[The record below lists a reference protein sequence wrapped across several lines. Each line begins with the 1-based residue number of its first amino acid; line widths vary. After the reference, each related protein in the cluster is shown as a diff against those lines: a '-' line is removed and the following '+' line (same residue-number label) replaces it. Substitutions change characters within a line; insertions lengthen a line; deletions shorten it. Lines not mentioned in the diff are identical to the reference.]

1 LAAPEKHN
9 KNSAMQ
15 QLKAIFFDMDGTI
28 IDTEKDGHR
37 VAFNEAFAQFGIDAE
52 WDIPKYHQ
60 LLQIAGGKERMK
72 FYFMGEGKKHL
83 PEGMSI
89 DDLVQQLHLLKTE
102 IFVSLIESGKLPLRP
117 GIKRIMLEANE
128 KGILIGIC
136 TTSNEKAVKAIVNSL
151 LAGIKIDLILAGD
164 IVTKK
169 KPDPEIYL
177 LALQKTGLSGDEV
190 LVVEDSENGLI
201 SGKQVGIKVLV
212 TVNEYTKNE
221 NMAGADAV
229 LTSLGNEIEK
239 TQVLAGNL
247 KLSDGQMIHIND
259 LLEL

>member
-1 LAAPEKHN
+1 
-9 KNSAMQ
+9 MQ

-37 VAFNEAFAQFGIDAE
+37 VAFNEAFARLGIKAE
-52 WDIPKYHQ
+52 WDVAKYHQ

-72 FYFMGEGKKHL
+72 FFFQGEGKKYL
-83 PEGMSI
+83 PEGKSI
-89 DDLVQQLHLLKTE
+89 DDFVQQLHLLKTE
-102 IFVSLIESGKLPLRP
+102 IFVTLIESSKLPLRP
-117 GIKRIMLEANE
+117 GIKRLMQEANE

-164 IVTKK
+164 IVAKK
-169 KPDPEIYL
+169 KPDSEIYL
-177 LALQKTGLSGDEV
+177 LALQKSGLAGDEV

-201 SGKQVGIKVLV
+201 AGKEAGIKVLV

-221 NMAGADAV
+221 NLSRADAV
-229 LTSLGNEIEK
+229 VTSFGDEMESAEI
-239 TQVLAGNL
+239 LAGDL
-247 KLSDGQMIHIND
+247 VLGDGKIIHISD
-259 LLEL
+259 LIRI

>member
-1 LAAPEKHN
+1 
-9 KNSAMQ
+9 MQ

-37 VAFNEAFAQFGIDAE
+37 VAFNEAFARLGINAE
-52 WDIPKYHQ
+52 WDVAKYHQ

-72 FYFMGEGKKHL
+72 FFFQGEGKEFL
-83 PEGMSI
+83 PAEKSI
-89 DDLVQQLHLLKTE
+89 DDFVQQLHLLKTE
-102 IFVSLIESGKLPLRP
+102 IFVSLIESSKLPLRP
-117 GIKRIMLEANE
+117 GIKRLMQEAKE

-151 LAGIKIDLILAGD
+151 LADIKIDLILAGD
-164 IVTKK
+164 IVANK

-177 LALQKTGLSGDEV
+177 LALQKTGLAGDEV

-201 SGKQVGIKVLV
+201 AGKAAGIKVLV

-221 NMAGADAV
+221 NMTGAETV
-229 LTSLGNEIEK
+229 ITSLGNENEK
-239 TQVLAGNL
+239 AQVLAGNL
-247 KLSDGQMIHIND
+247 KLTDNKMVHVHD
-259 LLEL
+259 LLYL

>member
-1 LAAPEKHN
+1 
-9 KNSAMQ
+9 MQ

-37 VAFNEAFAQFGIDAE
+37 VAFNEAFNRLGIKAE
-52 WDIPKYHQ
+52 WDVAKYHQ

-72 FYFMGEGKKHL
+72 FYFQGEGRDYLSEVK
-83 PEGMSI
+83 SI
-89 DDLVQQLHLLKTE
+89 DDFVQQLHLLKTE

-117 GIKRIMLEANE
+117 GIKRIMQEANE

-136 TTSNEKAVKAIVNSL
+136 TTSNEKAVMTIVKSL
-151 LAGIKIDLILAGD
+151 FADVKIDLILAGD
-164 IVTKK
+164 IVIRK

-177 LALQKTGLSGDEV
+177 LALRKTGFSAGDV
-190 LVVEDSENGLI
+190 LVIEDSENGLI
-201 SGKQVGIKVLV
+201 AGKEAGIKVLV
-212 TVNEYTKNE
+212 TVNKYTINE

-229 LTSLGNEIEK
+229 VTSLGDENEK
-239 TQVLAGNL
+239 AQVLAGNL
-247 KLSDGQMIHIND
+247 KLSDSRMIHIND

>member
-1 LAAPEKHN
+1 
-9 KNSAMQ
+9 MQ

-37 VAFNEAFAQFGIDAE
+37 VAFNEAFVRLGINAE
-52 WDIPKYHQ
+52 WDVAKYHQ

-72 FYFMGEGKKHL
+72 FFFQGEGKEFL
-83 PEGMSI
+83 PAEKSI
-89 DDLVQQLHLLKTE
+89 DDFVQQLHLLKTE
-102 IFVSLIESGKLPLRP
+102 IFVSLIESSKLPLRP
-117 GIKRIMLEANE
+117 GIKRLMQEANE

-151 LAGIKIDLILAGD
+151 LSEIKIDFILAGD

-177 LALQKTGLSGDEV
+177 LALQKTGLAGDEV

-201 SGKQVGIKVLV
+201 AGKAAGIKVLV

-221 NMAGADAV
+221 NMTGAEAV
-229 LTSLGNEIEK
+229 ITSLGDENEK
-239 TQVLAGNL
+239 ANVLAGDL
-247 KLSDGQMIHIND
+247 KLIDNKMVHVRD
-259 LLEL
+259 LLYL

>member
-1 LAAPEKHN
+1 
-9 KNSAMQ
+9 MQ

-37 VAFNEAFAQFGIDAE
+37 VAFNEAFARLGINAE
-52 WDIPKYHQ
+52 WDVAKYHQ

-72 FYFMGEGKKHL
+72 FYFQGEGKEFFPTGK
-83 PEGMSI
+83 SI
-89 DDLVQQLHLLKTE
+89 DEFVQQLHLLKTE

-117 GIKRIMLEANE
+117 GIKRIMKEARE

-136 TTSNEKAVKAIVNSL
+136 TTSNEKAVKSIVNSL
-151 LAGIKIDLILAGD
+151 LADIKIDLILAGD
-164 IVTKK
+164 IVTNK

-177 LALQKTGLSGDEV
+177 LALQKTGLSGKEV

-201 SGKQVGIKVLV
+201 AGKAAGIKVLV

-221 NMAGADAV
+221 NMTGADAV
-229 LTSLGNEIEK
+229 LTSLGEKNEK
-239 TQVLAGNL
+239 ANVLAGNL
-247 KLSDGQMIHIND
+247 KLADSQMIHIND

>member
-1 LAAPEKHN
+1 
-9 KNSAMQ
+9 MQ

-37 VAFNEAFAQFGIDAE
+37 VAFNEAFARLGINAE
-52 WDIPKYHQ
+52 WDVPKYHQ

-72 FYFMGEGKKHL
+72 FYFQGEGKEFFPTGK
-83 PEGMSI
+83 SI
-89 DDLVQQLHLLKTE
+89 DEFVQQLHLLKTE

-117 GIKRIMLEANE
+117 GIKRIMKEARE

-136 TTSNEKAVKAIVNSL
+136 TTSNEKAVKSIVNSL
-151 LAGIKIDLILAGD
+151 LADIKIDLILAGD
-164 IVTKK
+164 IVTNK

-177 LALQKTGLSGDEV
+177 LALQKTGLSGKEV

-201 SGKQVGIKVLV
+201 AGKAAGIKVLV

-221 NMAGADAV
+221 NMTGADAV
-229 LTSLGNEIEK
+229 LTSLGDKSEK
-239 TQVLAGNL
+239 ANVMAGNL
-247 KLSDGQMIHIND
+247 KLADSQMIHIND

>member
-1 LAAPEKHN
+1 ML
-9 KNSAMQ
+9 

-37 VAFNEAFAQFGIDAE
+37 VAFNEAFASLGIKAE
-52 WDIPKYHQ
+52 WDIAKYHQ

-72 FYFMGEGKKHL
+72 FYFQGEGKKFL
-83 PEGMSI
+83 PVGKSI
-89 DDLVQQLHLLKTE
+89 DDFIQQLHLLKTE

-117 GIKRIMLEANE
+117 GIKRIMKEANE

-136 TTSNEKAVKAIVNSL
+136 TTSNEKAVKAIIGSL
-151 LAGIKIDLILAGD
+151 LADIKIDLILAGD

-177 LALQKTGLSGDEV
+177 LALRETGLSGNEV
-190 LVVEDSENGLI
+190 FVVEDSENGLI
-201 SGKQVGIKVLV
+201 AGKTAGIKVLV

-221 NMAGADAV
+221 NMTGADAV
-229 LTSLGNEIEK
+229 LTSLGDDSEK
-239 TQVLAGNL
+239 ANVLAGNL
-247 KLSDGQMIHIND
+247 KLSDRQMVHIND
-259 LLEL
+259 LLELLIERKKK

>member
-1 LAAPEKHN
+1 
-9 KNSAMQ
+9 MQ

-37 VAFNEAFAQFGIDAE
+37 VAFNEAFARLGINAE
-52 WDIPKYHQ
+52 WDVAKYHQ

-72 FYFMGEGKKHL
+72 FFFQGEGKEFL
-83 PEGMSI
+83 PAEKSI
-89 DDLVQQLHLLKTE
+89 DDFVQQLHLLKTE
-102 IFVSLIESGKLPLRP
+102 IFVSLIESSKLPLRP
-117 GIKRIMLEANE
+117 GIKRLMQEANE

-151 LAGIKIDLILAGD
+151 LTGIKIDLILAGD
-164 IVTKK
+164 IVANK

-177 LALQKTGLSGDEV
+177 LALQKTGLAGDEV

-201 SGKQVGIKVLV
+201 AGKAAGIKVLV

-221 NMAGADAV
+221 NMTGAEAV
-229 LTSLGNEIEK
+229 ITSLGDENEK
-239 TQVLAGNL
+239 ANVLAGDL
-247 KLSDGQMIHIND
+247 KLIDNKMVHVRD
-259 LLEL
+259 LLYL